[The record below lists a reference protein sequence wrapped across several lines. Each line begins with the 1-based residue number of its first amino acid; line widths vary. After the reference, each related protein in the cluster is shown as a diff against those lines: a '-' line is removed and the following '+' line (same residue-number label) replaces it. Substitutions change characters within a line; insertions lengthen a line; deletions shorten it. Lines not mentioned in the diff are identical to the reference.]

1 MVNLATKYLGLNLK
15 NPLIVGSSGLTNSVE
30 EIVNLEKKG
39 AAAVVLKSIFE
50 EEILLEHASVMK
62 EVAAD
67 DNNLEYYDY
76 FDYKI
81 KNDNINAYI
90 KLIEDTKKAVNIPVI
105 ASINCTSAHEWTFFT
120 KKIQSAGADAIEL
133 NAFILPSDLNR
144 TAAQNE
150 KIYFDLIEAVK
161 KEVSIPISLK
171 ISYYFSNLAAT
182 IKKLSETGI
191 AGVVLF
197 NRFYSPDFDIHT
209 QKVVSTH
216 VLSSENDL
224 PISLR
229 WVAIM
234 ANRIDCDIAA
244 STGVHDGKALIKQL
258 LAGADAVQT
267 VSALYK
273 NGTSHI
279 QSMLKELESWME
291 ENNYKTIADFKGNM
305 SQENSHDPAAFE
317 RVQFMK
323 YFGEMKS

>member
-1 MVNLATKYLGLNLK
+1 MANLSIRYLGLELK
-15 NPLIVGSSGLTNSVE
+15 NPLIVGSSGLTNSIE
-30 EIVNLEKKG
+30 DIKNLEEKG

-50 EEILLEHASVMK
+50 EEILMEYDSVMK
-62 EVAAD
+62 NVAID

-81 KNDNINAYI
+81 KEDNIKAYI
-90 KLIEDTKKAVNIPVI
+90 KLIEDAKKAVNIPVI
-105 ASINCTSAHEWTFFT
+105 ASVNCTTAHEWTFFT
-120 KKIQSAGADAIEL
+120 KKIQDAGADAIEL
-133 NAFILPSDLNR
+133 NAFVLPSDLDR
-144 TAAQNE
+144 TAEQNE
-150 KIYFDLIEAVK
+150 KIYFDLVEAVK
-161 KEVSIPISLK
+161 KEVTIPISLK

-216 VLSSENDL
+216 VLSSDNDL
-224 PISLR
+224 PVSLR
-229 WVAIM
+229 WVAIL
-234 ANRIDCDIAA
+234 ANRINCDIAA

-258 LAGADAVQT
+258 LAGADAVQV
-267 VSALYK
+267 VSTLYK
-273 NGTSHI
+273 NGTEQI
-279 QSMLKELESWME
+279 ESMLKELEVWMD
-291 ENNYKTIADFKGNM
+291 NYNYKTIADFKGNM

-323 YFGEMKS
+323 YFGEMKA

>member
-1 MVNLATKYLGLNLK
+1 MVNLATKYLGLDLK

-30 EIVNLEKKG
+30 DIVDLEKKG

-50 EEILLEHASVMK
+50 EEILLEYESVMK
-62 EVAAD
+62 EIAAD

-81 KNDNINAYI
+81 KDDNIKAYI
-90 KLIEDTKKAVNIPVI
+90 KLIEDAKKAVKIPVI

-120 KKIQSAGADAIEL
+120 KKMQEAGADAIEL
-133 NAFILPSDLNR
+133 NAFILPTVLNR
-144 TAAQNE
+144 TAEQNE
-150 KIYFDLIEAVK
+150 KIYFDLVEAVK
-161 KEVSIPISLK
+161 KEITIPISLK
-171 ISYYFSNLAAT
+171 ISYYFSNLAST

-197 NRFYSPDFDIHT
+197 NRFYSPDFDIDT
-209 QKVVSTH
+209 QQVVSSH
-216 VLSSENDL
+216 VLSSEKDL

-229 WVAIM
+229 WVSIM
-234 ANRIDCDIAA
+234 ANRINCDIAA
-244 STGVHDGKALIKQL
+244 STGVHDGKSLIKQL

-273 NGTSHI
+273 NGTGHI
-279 QSMLKELESWME
+279 QSMLKELEVWMDKNKY
-291 ENNYKTIADFKGNM
+291 ENIADFKGNM

-323 YFGEMKS
+323 YFSEMKP